1 MNLWFDVFIPW
12 AEWYHFNR
20 HLPLME
26 AKQQYLQE
34 KAAYETT
41 IIELAQKYTEADANP
56 APNMGQYG
64 AAGGSGAS
72 SGGGSIQ
79 SGLQEDPDGF
89 YLLDEE
95 GDVLEED

>member
-41 IIELAQKYTEADANP
+41 IVELANRHNSQQ
-56 APNMGQYG
+56 GQ
-64 AAGGSGAS
+64 ATAGSTGVASGGAS
-72 SGGGSIQ
+72 NKQ
-79 SGLQEDPDGF
+79 SLRDEDGF
-89 YLLDEE
+89 VIQDEN
-95 GDVLEED
+95 GNTLFED